1 MLTGPQIS
9 ADTVAATM
17 NTRATRNLRNNW
29 TETRNRI
36 ATAASRHGRLCDS
49 VGLVAI
55 SKGHPASALRT
66 VAGFG
71 QRDFGENYLQ
81 EALPK
86 IAELADL
93 SLTWHFTGQL
103 QGNKTRTVAEH
114 FQWVH
119 TLDRERIAVRLNDQR
134 PHYAPPLNV
143 CLQVSLA
150 EEPGKGG
157 VPPEQLLDLAQS
169 VVRLPKLKLRGLM
182 SIPPPRDS
190 FEAQRALFEEL
201 AAHQQRLVDA
211 GFALDTLSMG
221 MSADLEAAVAA
232 GATWVRIGT
241 AIFGERPP
249 KTDDHTRDET
259 P

>member
-9 ADTVAATM
+9 ADTATDTM
-17 NTRATRNLRNNW
+17 ITGASQNLRNRW
-29 TETRNRI
+29 EETRTRI
-36 ATAASRHGRLCDS
+36 ATAANKWGRLCDS

-86 IAELADL
+86 IQQLADL

-103 QGNKTRTVAEH
+103 QGNKTRSVAEH

-119 TLDRERIAVRLNDQR
+119 TLDRERIAVRLNEQR
-134 PHYAPPLNV
+134 PHYAPVLNI
-143 CLQVSLA
+143 CLQVSL
-150 EEPGKGG
+150 EDEPGKGG
-157 VPPEQLLDLAQS
+157 VPPEQLLALAQS
-169 VVRLPKLKLRGLM
+169 VAKLPKLKLRGLM
-182 SIPPPRDS
+182 CIPPPRDT
-190 FEAQRALFEEL
+190 FEEQRALFEQL
-201 AAHQQRLVDA
+201 ADCQRSLVDA
-211 GFALDTLSMG
+211 GFELDTLSMG

-241 AIFGERPP
+241 AIFGERV
-249 KTDDHTRDET
+249 KQRNERT